1 WGFPTLDFR
10 GALLIKCFLQ
20 ALAQLLELSE
30 CRLPVSSVGVW
41 LFKKSEVGFQGE
53 PGVYDGGLS
62 QEFFTIIARE
72 LCAPETEIFRN
83 FEESH
88 LIWFPSKAPVM
99 EDVYF
104 LIGTLFGMALYN
116 MKIAALPFPLAL
128 YKKMLNI
135 QPTLK

>member
-1 WGFPTLDFR
+1 EHLLHDTWETLR
-10 GALLIKCFLQ
+10 N
-20 ALAQLLELSE
+20 
-30 CRLPVSSVGVW
+30 SVPEV
-41 LFKKSEVGFQGE
+41 FQQFFHVGFQGE